1 MKFVS
6 HVIWPKAVWQHW
18 MYFSFKSESGSPRSH
33 LIVSRTKGRVLKWSP
48 SLKHS
53 RLEGL
58 SNRQSENQL
67 FSTVFAS
74 FLSYP
79 QMDLRPLWIVSG
91 QCSSLNLPASAPIL
105 QGSICPAYK
114 GCFSPIFLLIILC
127 TLLRLPSYESPSS
140 PDFDS
145 SIMLSAFS
153 ISLLPWSTQL
163 PAGPSLFKDPLF
175 STYVKQLYF
184 LRMSVLQLSTLGR
197 WSTVLCL
204 TPKCQAPMASSTF
217 PQIYHHHWWP
227 KTVDFVFAVNCLFF
241 LKP

>member
-6 HVIWPKAVWQHW
+6 YVIRPKAVWQHW
-18 MYFSFKSESGSPRSH
+18 TYFSFKSEAGSPRSH

-58 SNRQSENQL
+58 SNCQSENQL
-67 FSTVFAS
+67 CSMVCKFSQLSPDGSPSTLDCLWPVFVT
-74 FLSYP
+74 
-79 QMDLRPLWIVSG
+79 Q
-91 QCSSLNLPASAPIL
+91 LPASAPIL
-105 QGSICPAYK
+105 QGPTCPAYK

-145 SIMLSAFS
+145 SIMLCAFS

-163 PAGPSLFKDPLF
+163 PTGPSLFKDPL
-175 STYVKQLYF
+175 SPHT
-184 LRMSVLQLSTLGR
+184 LSN
-197 WSTVLCL
+197 CIFY
-204 TPKCQAPMASSTF
+204 PCQ
-217 PQIYHHHWWP
+217 
-227 KTVDFVFAVNCLFF
+227 FF
-241 LKP
+241 NSPP